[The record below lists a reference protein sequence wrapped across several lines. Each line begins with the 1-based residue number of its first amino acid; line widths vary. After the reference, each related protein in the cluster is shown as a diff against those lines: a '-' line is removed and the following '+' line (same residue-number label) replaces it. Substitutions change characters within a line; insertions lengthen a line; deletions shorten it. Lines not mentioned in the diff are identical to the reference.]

1 MLIVCP
7 SCATS
12 YMIEPASVSPAGRNV
27 RCARCRETWFVNPPQ
42 VDEPVD
48 AFVNGIIAEAEA
60 EVVRP
65 PDPVRESEPSRH
77 TEPDVYVREEPDYAA
92 RYEPGEPAAPV
103 HIADAPSVVP
113 PIDHMPIPEPIAE
126 SASEEA
132 ENFTDRRRRLQ
143 VKRQKA
149 RRSSRWTA
157 IVLVLFAFNVA
168 LVGARSE
175 VVRYL
180 PQTASLFA
188 AIGLPVNLRHLTFE
202 DVRVTREEQKGGAML
217 SIQGKI
223 VSKAS
228 KPVDVPRLRFAARTK
243 DGREVYTW
251 TARPERN
258 VLQPGESLNF
268 RSFAKPPEDAVDIM
282 VRFFN
287 AQDATGN

>member
-7 SCATS
+7 SCTTS
-12 YMIEPASVSPAGRNV
+12 YMIEPASLGPAGRNV

-48 AFVNGIIAEAEA
+48 VFVNGVIAEAEA
-60 EVVRP
+60 EVSRP
-65 PDPVRESEPSRH
+65 AEPLREPERTEVEVHEERDYPVR
-77 TEPDVYVREEPDYAA
+77 YAA
-92 RYEPGEPAAPV
+92 DESAAPV

-113 PIDHMPIPEPIAE
+113 PIDHMPIPEPAAE
-126 SASEEA
+126 PPSEEA
-132 ENFTDRRRRLQ
+132 ESFAARRRRQQ

-168 LVGARSE
+168 VIGARSE
-175 VVRYL
+175 VVRFL

-202 DVRVTREEQKGGAML
+202 DVRVSREEQKGGAML
-217 SIQGKI
+217 SIEGKI
-223 VSKAS
+223 VSKAA

-251 TARPERN
+251 TTRPDRN
-258 VLQPGESLNF
+258 VLQPGETLNF
-268 RSFAKPPEDAVDIM
+268 RSFAKPPEEAVDIM

-287 AQDATGN
+287 AQDAAGN